1 MSDWLPLQLFP
12 QGGLGSPVITTV
24 WIGVLVLAFFNLRLG
39 WVFIGLVVPGYLV
52 PLLLAKPWSAVVIVV
67 DAVLTYWVVH
77 WLSERFSGARYWS
90 SLFGRDRFFAFVLV
104 SVVARVSMDGYALPI
119 LASRLEESFGL
130 PFDFRNDLHSFGLI
144 IVALL
149 ANQFWKPGLLTGLA
163 QLVVTTGITFAIV
176 RYGLMEWTNFSVGG
190 LEYAYEDMASS
201 ILASPKAYIVLIT
214 TAFIAS
220 HLNLRYGW
228 EYSGILIPA
237 LLALQWYQPTK
248 LLSSLVEAW
257 IVLAFGALLLK
268 TPFFERRTIERASK
282 VTLFFTV
289 SYFYKFALGFLFV
302 GASWKV
308 SDAYGFGYLLP
319 SLLAVK
325 MHEKSI
331 GLRMTR
337 FTVQTTVV
345 SASVAL
351 LVGFLLTL
359 VALPLDGGAPNAIAD
374 QNLVTRSDSLDDL
387 FEELRVDG
395 YRGRLAGAYQA
406 PRANEL
412 RLLERVA
419 RSLDRYAATEAR
431 SDLETLLWEAAQL
444 ELVVERVDDFV
455 VLREREARR
464 GWGFA
469 AVRIGPPSGL
479 ILEVP
484 RSSEEWAALPVAARL
499 LEDLDG
505 RALLANG
512 AAVETSSDGSADAL
526 RRGDTPFGIFHRAF
540 ERGDVLQVR
549 SPDLRSAESGEA
561 NRLLVKSRLPPSLD
575 PNVLEGELGPLP
587 IDFSRPS
594 VANQARQTTRS
605 GFAELHLSSAG
616 ARALIRRRAR
626 AAPVPD
632 VYEQSLEGY
641 LQNWLRSEKGR
652 IAERDSEAYVP
663 PDVEELLFFD
673 EEILTPLLRVVR
685 PAYGSG
691 RLSDEGNA
699 YLTQARRSAALL
711 GYEVVWYR
719 HRSSGTDYLVLLET
733 GTPRHWG
740 TFVLRLG
747 QTRPFLLEVPRPLF
761 ERRTFEVGLSL
772 FDRLEA
778 EALLIAGSHP
788 YANRSGSAD
797 LVLPAQKTSVFS
809 LVNQV
814 LLRESGA
821 AHRLAVALRAFAQR
835 DEDSADAMLAL
846 SGGVR
851 DLAEAGAT
859 VVQLH
864 ELLAGDGRS
873 IEVVDGSAR
882 TAGYEVAN
890 LPQARYLD
898 QTRNKQYAVLW
909 LSADVREGYRQAAED
924 TLLTS
929 LLDRSGIERQ
939 PADVGRRLDRVARTP
954 LPEETRK
961 VLTQQIAHVL
971 DSADVVA
978 FEELRTDPRWRNV
991 ERLLDIESGQ
1001 EFLLFG
1007 PADAVSF
1014 AVNLQGVDAN
1024 EPTLVDDATSLER
1037 ALAARRAVLFF
1048 GIPGE
1053 VR

>member
-359 VALPLDGGAPNAIAD
+359 VALPLDGSAPNAIAD

-431 SDLETLLWEAAQL
+431 SDLEALLWEAAQL

-484 RSSEEWAALPVAARL
+484 RSSEEW
-499 LEDLDG
+499 
-505 RALLANG
+505 
-512 AAVETSSDGSADAL
+512 
-526 RRGDTPFGIFHRAF
+526 
-540 ERGDVLQVR
+540 
-549 SPDLRSAESGEA
+549 
-561 NRLLVKSRLPPSLD
+561 
-575 PNVLEGELGPLP
+575 
-587 IDFSRPS
+587 
-594 VANQARQTTRS
+594 
-605 GFAELHLSSAG
+605 G
-616 ARALIRRRAR
+616 ARA
-626 AAPVPD
+626 
-632 VYEQSLEGY
+632 G
-641 LQNWLRSEKGR
+641 
-652 IAERDSEAYVP
+652 
-663 PDVEELLFFD
+663 
-673 EEILTPLLRVVR
+673 
-685 PAYGSG
+685 
-691 RLSDEGNA
+691 
-699 YLTQARRSAALL
+699 
-711 GYEVVWYR
+711 
-719 HRSSGTDYLVLLET
+719 
-733 GTPRHWG
+733 
-740 TFVLRLG
+740 
-747 QTRPFLLEVPRPLF
+747 
-761 ERRTFEVGLSL
+761 
-772 FDRLEA
+772 
-778 EALLIAGSHP
+778 
-788 YANRSGSAD
+788 
-797 LVLPAQKTSVFS
+797 
-809 LVNQV
+809 
-814 LLRESGA
+814 
-821 AHRLAVALRAFAQR
+821 
-835 DEDSADAMLAL
+835 
-846 SGGVR
+846 
-851 DLAEAGAT
+851 
-859 VVQLH
+859 
-864 ELLAGDGRS
+864 
-873 IEVVDGSAR
+873 
-882 TAGYEVAN
+882 
-890 LPQARYLD
+890 
-898 QTRNKQYAVLW
+898 
-909 LSADVREGYRQAAED
+909 
-924 TLLTS
+924 
-929 LLDRSGIERQ
+929 
-939 PADVGRRLDRVARTP
+939 
-954 LPEETRK
+954 
-961 VLTQQIAHVL
+961 
-971 DSADVVA
+971 
-978 FEELRTDPRWRNV
+978 
-991 ERLLDIESGQ
+991 
-1001 EFLLFG
+1001 
-1007 PADAVSF
+1007 
-1014 AVNLQGVDAN
+1014 
-1024 EPTLVDDATSLER
+1024 
-1037 ALAARRAVLFF
+1037 AARRGGYKTGRPPRA
-1048 GIPGE
+1048 PPA
-1053 VR
+1053 